1 MNYSKILN
9 QSCGQKKETNLDI
22 KKTNKEGSSC
32 TCVCFRERESV
43 CVGERECVWGRV
55 GGKAIAIA
63 GFYWSVMDTLAEIR
77 TLEVD
82 ERRTVFVIK

>member
-32 TCVCFRERESV
+32 TCVCFRERECV
-43 CVGERECVWGRV
+43 CWREGVCLGRV

-63 GFYWSVMDTLAEIR
+63 GFYWSVMDTLAEIH
-77 TLEVD
+77 TLEAD